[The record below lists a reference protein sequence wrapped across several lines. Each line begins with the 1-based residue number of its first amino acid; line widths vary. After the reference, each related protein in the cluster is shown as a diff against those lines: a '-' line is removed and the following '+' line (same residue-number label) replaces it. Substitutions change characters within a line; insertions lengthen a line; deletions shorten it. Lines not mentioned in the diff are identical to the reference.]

1 MHAHHLGV
9 LIEILLCFTRSGV
22 VCELVHFQQA
32 PRRCQLLL
40 VLESYSE
47 QQSYTSPQEINYKI
61 SLKSLKKKIQRILSH
76 CFSWQRY
83 LVVHSILSQDI
94 FPGQLK
100 SLYRGNGLIL
110 KSFTRVKQ
118 DTAIHIIDL
127 DAQKIIRS
135 PFPLLTV
142 FSTSTSFSIST
153 YILLYHSNL
162 NCKSCLQGRND
173 ESFIQQ
179 VN

>member
-40 VLESYSE
+40 VLESCSE

-61 SLKSLKKKIQRILSH
+61 SLKSLKKKSREYYPTASLGSLIQQFTAL
-76 CFSWQRY
+76 Q
-83 LVVHSILSQDI
+83 SQDI

-110 KSFTRVKQ
+110 KSFTQVKQ